1 MDLIYKKDPQLSVI
15 AILIVTA
22 SIIMLFGTIISSLYV
37 LKVRTQVPFTL
48 NSEALLLGLVN
59 TVILIFSSL
68 SYQKYAKVFNTRQ
81 WGSYGIWLL
90 LTIGCG
96 ILFLAGQSWLWYNL
110 TSVGSGILAGQLSAI
125 FYLITGLHGIHII
138 SGLLALCW
146 LYATNTSNET
156 HHHTRIRTVGIFWHF
171 LTILWILLYI
181 VIILQ

>member
-68 SYQKYAKVFNTRQ
+68 SYQKYA
-81 WGSYGIWLL
+81 
-90 LTIGCG
+90 
-96 ILFLAGQSWLWYNL
+96 
-110 TSVGSGILAGQLSAI
+110 
-125 FYLITGLHGIHII
+125 
-138 SGLLALCW
+138 
-146 LYATNTSNET
+146 
-156 HHHTRIRTVGIFWHF
+156 
-171 LTILWILLYI
+171 
-181 VIILQ
+181 